1 MTSLKDKVNDFLSQK
16 TIAVAGV
23 SRDPGGGAANL
34 IYKKLK
40 NSGYTVYP
48 LNPKTDE
55 VEGDRCFSDLRKL
68 PEKVDGVV
76 ISTPPEAADDIV
88 KTCADLGIQRVWMH
102 RSFGTGSVS
111 DSAVQFCREHGI
123 SVIGGACP
131 MMYCKPVDFGH
142 KCIHWM
148 ARVFGQLPD

>member
-1 MTSLKDKVNDFLSQK
+1 MDQFKEKVNDFLSLK
-16 TIAVAGV
+16 KIAIAGV
-23 SRDPGGGAANL
+23 SRDPQGGAANL

-48 LNPKTDE
+48 LNPKTEE
-55 VEGDRCFSDLRKL
+55 VEGDRCYLDLRSL

-76 ISTPPEAADDIV
+76 ICTPPEAADDIV
-88 KTCADLGIQRVWMH
+88 KSCAELGIQRVWIH

-111 DSAVQFCREHGI
+111 ESAIRFCEGNGI

-131 MMYCKPVDFGH
+131 MMYCEPVDFGH
-142 KCIHWM
+142 KCIRWIS
-148 ARVFGQLPD
+148 GIIGKLPN